1 MSVLLPLIDVT
12 NHRPLAKVEWK
23 AGETDVGVNVLENV
37 AAGQEVGNNYGPR
50 NNEQLMMN
58 YGFCIPGNPVDYRV
72 VSLRA
77 PPGSPLYEAQGRQRQ
92 LFPDAPVKTEDRY
105 YVFNVSYPQLDP
117 NAAMEHT
124 IFSPALFDAVSVLSA
139 NDREF
144 ETLQVSEEAVRIP
157 VQPYGNSRNILASL
171 SQIVIELITHIVKLK
186 SSAQTSQ
193 PQNLKQIHAKMYR
206 DSQVTLSET
215 ALVIAEWTL
224 ARAREQGTTASGG
237 PGREKLLESLLS
249 RLPAG
254 KFSDETIAQI
264 RSTILGRE
272 SLLKHEGELFQ
283 FRDLFGALP
292 AEMQEPGRNCLRSVL
307 SQAERFIA
315 PQRPDNAS
323 GPLGFAVF
331 LCFLVA
337 TYRLTTGSPED
348 GRVQLSPRL
357 ARWARFL
364 LDTYPAPP
372 DDVAWVLPD
381 EDDEALLSNFDDLA
395 ETMRSQNPQ
404 FFSSVAHLTGDWQ
417 DDAWWLSPN
426 WLRWAWMA
434 AEQETVN
441 VPDDPLRF
449 VTTGSLGA
457 GGPVM
462 LSTTSYLYIPQDA
475 DVSGGG
481 R

>member
-1 MSVLLPLIDVT
+1 MISLKLLMHGLTHSSV
-12 NHRPLAKVEWK
+12 
-23 AGETDVGVNVLENV
+23 
-37 AAGQEVGNNYGPR
+37 
-50 NNEQLMMN
+50 MMN

-77 PPGSPLYEAQGRQRQ
+77 PPGSPLYEAKGRQQ
-92 LFPDAPVKTEDRY
+92 QQFPNAQVKTEDRY
-105 YVFNVSYPQLDP
+105 YVFNVSYPLLDP
-117 NAAMEHT
+117 NAAMEHS
-124 IFSPALFDAVSVLSA
+124 IFSPDLFDAVSVLSA

-144 ETLQVSEEAVRIP
+144 ETLEVSEDALRIP

-171 SQIVIELITHIVKLK
+171 SQIVIELVTHIVKLK

-215 ALVIAEWTL
+215 AMIIAEWTL
-224 ARAREQGTTASGG
+224 ARAREQGITTSSG
-237 PGREKLLESLLS
+237 PGKEKLLESHLS

-254 KFSDETIAQI
+254 KFSEETIAQI
-264 RSTILGRE
+264 RSTILGRK

-292 AEMQEPGRNCLRSVL
+292 AEMQEPCRNCLRNVL
-307 SQAERFIA
+307 SHAEQFIA
-315 PQRPDNAS
+315 PQKPDNAS
-323 GPLGFAVF
+323 GPLGFSVF
-331 LCFLVA
+331 LCFLIA
-337 TYRLTTGSPED
+337 TYRFTISSPED
-348 GRVQLSPRL
+348 GKVQLSPRL

-381 EDDEALLSNFDDLA
+381 EDDEALLSNFDDLV
-395 ETMRSQNPQ
+395 ETMRAQNPQ
-404 FFSSVAHLTGDWQ
+404 FFSSVARLTGNWQ
-417 DDAWWLSPN
+417 DDGWWLSPN

-434 AEQETVN
+434 AEQEMVN

-462 LSTTSYLYIPQDA
+462 LSTISYLYIPHDA
-475 DVSGGG
+475 DASGGG
-481 R
+481 N